1 MADRDVLRSKTP
13 PSPESLAT
21 GLTGPPPGPTPSLTD
36 LPPPPEGREGWPWT
50 EGASADAPAMTPDGH
65 AWPRIT
71 VVTPSYNQAPF
82 LEATIRSVLLQGYP
96 DLEYIV
102 MDGGSTDGS
111 VEIMERYAPWITFR
125 RSGADNGQSDAINRG
140 FARASGTVIGWLN
153 SDDVYYPGALVT
165 VGAALADGTADIFVG
180 AMDKVL
186 VQDGVV
192 EFVRRSSPHEGSAFH
207 HFPIYADGRRHDF
220 HFTQP
225 PSLWTRE
232 LWERTGGL
240 DERYHYQ
247 MDREWLNRALA
258 AGARVRTDDAVL
270 ARFTLHPGSKSK
282 DFVHRFQRERIQL
295 YLRLA
300 REPGFRA
307 IPCLLHALH
316 PLQQVL
322 GHRATQASEHG
333 QRVRSGAF
341 RAAARALAALRRTVP
356 GLRGETSVRSAK
368 NADESVGKE

>member
-1 MADRDVLRSKTP
+1 
-13 PSPESLAT
+13 
-21 GLTGPPPGPTPSLTD
+21 
-36 LPPPPEGREGWPWT
+36 
-50 EGASADAPAMTPDGH
+50 
-65 AWPRIT
+65 
-71 VVTPSYNQAPF
+71 VVTPSYNQAAF

-111 VEIMERYAPWITFR
+111 VEIIERYAPWITFR
-125 RSGADNGQSDAINRG
+125 RSGSDRGQSDAINRG
-140 FARASGTVIGWLN
+140 FSRASGTVIGWLN
-153 SDDVYYPGALVT
+153 SDDVYYSGALAT
-165 VGAALADGTADIFVG
+165 AGAALADGAADIFVG

-186 VQDGVV
+186 VQGGAV
-192 EFVRRSSPHEGSAFH
+192 EFVRRSSPHEGAAFH
-207 HFPIYADGRRHDF
+207 HFPIYADGRRHGF

-225 PSLWTRE
+225 PSLWTRD

-282 DFVHRFQRERIQL
+282 DFVHRFQRERVQL

-322 GHRATQASEHG
+322 GYRASQARERG
-333 QRVRSGAF
+333 QTVRSITFSTG
-341 RAAARALAALRRTVP
+341 ARALSALRRTVP
-356 GLRGETSVRSAK
+356 GLRGDRTVRSATVMYP
-368 NADESVGKE
+368 SVAKERRVP